1 MTINWIEFTPLMS
14 FIGGLL
20 IGAAALILMVTKG
33 RVMGISGILA
43 GMMPA
48 SSSFEF
54 LWRLAFVA
62 GVIAGPLL
70 LVHFDLYVINVV
82 SPPPGALLYL
92 AALLVGVGTAI
103 GSGCTSGHGIC
114 GLARLSPRSLV
125 AVMTFMLTAV
135 ITVYLVRHA
144 GVM

>member
-14 FIGGLL
+14 FVGGLL
-20 IGAAALILMVTKG
+20 VGSAALILMVTKG

-43 GMMPA
+43 GMIPA
-48 SSSFEF
+48 TSSFEF

-70 LVHFDLYVINVV
+70 LVQFDLYVINVV
-82 SPPPGALLYL
+82 SVAEGAMLYL
-92 AALLVGVGTAI
+92 AALLVGFGTAI

-114 GLARLSPRSLV
+114 GLARLSPRSLA
-125 AVMTFMLTAV
+125 AVMVFVLAGV
-135 ITVYLVRHA
+135 VAITVLRHLL
-144 GVM
+144 

>member
-43 GMMPA
+43 GMIPA

-70 LVHFDLYVINVV
+70 LIHFDLYVINVV
-82 SPPPGALLYL
+82 SVADGAMLYL

-114 GLARLSPRSLV
+114 GLARLSPRSL
-125 AVMTFMLTAV
+125 AAV
-135 ITVYLVRHA
+135 IVFVLA
-144 GVM
+144 GVVTVTVLRHLL

>member
-43 GMMPA
+43 GMIPA
-48 SSSFEF
+48 TSSFEF

-82 SPPPGALLYL
+82 SVADGAMLYL

-114 GLARLSPRSLV
+114 GLARLSPRSFA
-125 AVMTFMLTAV
+125 AVMVFVL
-135 ITVYLVRHA
+135 A
-144 GVM
+144 GVVTVTVLRHLL

>member
-1 MTINWIEFTPLMS
+1 MTINWMEFTPLMS
-14 FIGGLL
+14 FVGGLL

-43 GMMPA
+43 GMIPA
-48 SSSFEF
+48 TSSFEF

-70 LVHFDLYVINVV
+70 LVQFDLYVINVV
-82 SPPPGALLYL
+82 SVADGAMLYL

-114 GLARLSPRSLV
+114 GLARLSPRSFA
-125 AVMTFMLTAV
+125 AVMVFVL
-135 ITVYLVRHA
+135 A
-144 GVM
+144 GVVTVTVLRHLL

>member
-1 MTINWIEFTPLMS
+1 MTINWMEFTPLMS
-14 FIGGLL
+14 FVGGLL

-43 GMMPA
+43 GMIPA
-48 SSSFEF
+48 TSSFEF

-70 LVHFDLYVINVV
+70 LVHFDLYAINVV
-82 SPPPGALLYL
+82 SVADGVMLYL

-114 GLARLSPRSLV
+114 GLARLSPRSLA
-125 AVMTFMLTAV
+125 AVMVFVL
-135 ITVYLVRHA
+135 A
-144 GVM
+144 GVVTVTALRHLL

>member
-1 MTINWIEFTPLMS
+1 MTINWMEFTPLMS

-43 GMMPA
+43 GMIPA
-48 SSSFEF
+48 TSSFEF

-62 GVIAGPLL
+62 GVMAGPLL

-82 SPPPGALLYL
+82 SVADGAMLFL

-114 GLARLSPRSLV
+114 GLARLSPRSFA
-125 AVMTFMLTAV
+125 AVMVFVL
-135 ITVYLVRHA
+135 A
-144 GVM
+144 GVVTVTVLRHLL

>member
-1 MTINWIEFTPLMS
+1 MTINWMEFTPLMS

-43 GMMPA
+43 GMIPA
-48 SSSFEF
+48 TSSFEF
-54 LWRLAFVA
+54 LWRLAFMA

-82 SPPPGALLYL
+82 SVADGAMLFL

-114 GLARLSPRSLV
+114 GLARLSPRSFA
-125 AVMTFMLTAV
+125 AVMVFVL
-135 ITVYLVRHA
+135 A
-144 GVM
+144 GVVTVTVLRHLL

>member
-1 MTINWIEFTPLMS
+1 MTINWMEFTPLMS
-14 FIGGLL
+14 FVGGLL

-43 GMMPA
+43 GMIPA
-48 SSSFEF
+48 TSSFEF

-70 LVHFDLYVINVV
+70 LVYFDLYVINVV
-82 SPPPGALLYL
+82 SVADGAMLYL

-114 GLARLSPRSLV
+114 GLARLSPRSFA
-125 AVMTFMLTAV
+125 AVMVFVL
-135 ITVYLVRHA
+135 A
-144 GVM
+144 GVVTVTVLRHLL

>member
-1 MTINWIEFTPLMS
+1 MTINWMEFTPLMS
-14 FIGGLL
+14 FVGGLL

-43 GMMPA
+43 GMIPA
-48 SSSFEF
+48 TSSFEF

-70 LVHFDLYVINVV
+70 LVHFDIYVINVV
-82 SPPPGALLYL
+82 SVADGAMLYL

-114 GLARLSPRSLV
+114 GLARLSPRSFA
-125 AVMTFMLTAV
+125 AVMVFVL
-135 ITVYLVRHA
+135 A
-144 GVM
+144 GVVTVTVLRHLL

>member
-1 MTINWIEFTPLMS
+1 MTINWMEFTPLMS
-14 FIGGLL
+14 FVGGLL
-20 IGAAALILMVTKG
+20 IGAAALILMVAKG

-43 GMMPA
+43 GMIPA
-48 SSSFEF
+48 TSPFEF

-70 LVHFDLYVINVV
+70 LVHFNLYVINVV
-82 SPPPGALLYL
+82 SVADGVMLYL

-114 GLARLSPRSLV
+114 GLARLSPRSFA
-125 AVMTFMLTAV
+125 AVMVFVL
-135 ITVYLVRHA
+135 A
-144 GVM
+144 GVVTVTVLRHLL

>member
-1 MTINWIEFTPLMS
+1 MTINWMEFTPLMS
-14 FIGGLL
+14 FVGGLL

-43 GMMPA
+43 GMIPA
-48 SSSFEF
+48 TSSFEF

-70 LVHFDLYVINVV
+70 LVQFDLYVINVV
-82 SPPPGALLYL
+82 SVADGAMLYL

-114 GLARLSPRSLV
+114 GLARLSPRSLA
-125 AVMTFMLTAV
+125 AVMVFVL
-135 ITVYLVRHA
+135 A
-144 GVM
+144 GVVTVTVLRHLL

>member
-1 MTINWIEFTPLMS
+1 MTINWMEFTPLMS

-20 IGAAALILMVTKG
+20 IGAAALILMVAKG

-43 GMMPA
+43 GMIPA
-48 SSSFEF
+48 TSSFEF

-82 SPPPGALLYL
+82 SVADGAMLYL

-114 GLARLSPRSLV
+114 GLARLSPRSFA
-125 AVMTFMLTAV
+125 AVMVFVL
-135 ITVYLVRHA
+135 A
-144 GVM
+144 GVVTVTVLRHLL

>member
-14 FIGGLL
+14 FFGGLL

-43 GMMPA
+43 GMIPA
-48 SSSFEF
+48 TSSFEF

-70 LVHFDLYVINVV
+70 LVQFDLYVINVV
-82 SPPPGALLYL
+82 SVADGAMLYL

-114 GLARLSPRSLV
+114 GLARLSPRSLA
-125 AVMTFMLTAV
+125 AVMVFVL
-135 ITVYLVRHA
+135 A
-144 GVM
+144 GVVTVTVLRHLL

>member
-1 MTINWIEFTPLMS
+1 MTINWMEFTPLMS

-43 GMMPA
+43 GMIPA
-48 SSSFEF
+48 TSSFEF
-54 LWRLAFVA
+54 LWRLAFMA

-70 LVHFDLYVINVV
+70 LVYFDLYVINVV
-82 SPPPGALLYL
+82 SVADGAMLFL

-114 GLARLSPRSLV
+114 GLARLSPRSFA
-125 AVMTFMLTAV
+125 AVMVFVL
-135 ITVYLVRHA
+135 A
-144 GVM
+144 GVVTVTVLRHLL

>member
-14 FIGGLL
+14 FVGGLL

-43 GMMPA
+43 GMIPA
-48 SSSFEF
+48 TSSFEF

-82 SPPPGALLYL
+82 SVADGAMLYL

-114 GLARLSPRSLV
+114 GLARLSPRSFA
-125 AVMTFMLTAV
+125 AVVVFVLAGVVT
-135 ITVYLVRHA
+135 ITVLRHLL
-144 GVM
+144 

>member
-1 MTINWIEFTPLMS
+1 MTINWMEFTPLMS
-14 FIGGLL
+14 FVGGLL

-43 GMMPA
+43 GIIPA
-48 SSSFEF
+48 TSSFEF

-82 SPPPGALLYL
+82 SVADGAMLYL

-114 GLARLSPRSLV
+114 GLARLSPRSFA
-125 AVMTFMLTAV
+125 AVMVFVL
-135 ITVYLVRHA
+135 A
-144 GVM
+144 GVVTVTVLRHLL

>member
-1 MTINWIEFTPLMS
+1 MTINWMEFTPLMS
-14 FIGGLL
+14 FVGGLL

-43 GMMPA
+43 GMIPA
-48 SSSFEF
+48 TSSFEF

-82 SPPPGALLYL
+82 FVADGAMLYL

-114 GLARLSPRSLV
+114 GLARLSPRSFA
-125 AVMTFMLTAV
+125 AVMVFVL
-135 ITVYLVRHA
+135 A
-144 GVM
+144 GVVTVTVLRHLL

>member
-1 MTINWIEFTPLMS
+1 MTINWMEFTPLMS

-43 GMMPA
+43 GMIPA
-48 SSSFEF
+48 TSSFEF

-82 SPPPGALLYL
+82 SVADGAMLYL

-114 GLARLSPRSLV
+114 GLARLSPRSFA
-125 AVMTFMLTAV
+125 AVMVFVL
-135 ITVYLVRHA
+135 A
-144 GVM
+144 GVVTVTVLRHLL

>member
-14 FIGGLL
+14 FVGGLL

-43 GMMPA
+43 GMIPA
-48 SSSFEF
+48 TSSFEF

-70 LVHFDLYVINVV
+70 LVQFDLYVINVV
-82 SPPPGALLYL
+82 SVADGAMLYL

-114 GLARLSPRSLV
+114 GLARLSPRSFA
-125 AVMTFMLTAV
+125 AVMVFVL
-135 ITVYLVRHA
+135 A
-144 GVM
+144 GVVTVTVLRHLL

>member
-1 MTINWIEFTPLMS
+1 MTINWMEFTPLMS

-43 GMMPA
+43 GMIPA
-48 SSSFEF
+48 TSSFEF

-70 LVHFDLYVINVV
+70 LVQFDLYVINVV
-82 SPPPGALLYL
+82 SVADGAMLYL

-114 GLARLSPRSLV
+114 GLARLSPRSLA
-125 AVMTFMLTAV
+125 AVMVFVLAGV
-135 ITVYLVRHA
+135 ITVTILRHFL
-144 GVM
+144 

>member
-1 MTINWIEFTPLMS
+1 MTINWMEFTPLMS
-14 FIGGLL
+14 FVGGLL

-43 GMMPA
+43 GMIPA
-48 SSSFEF
+48 TSSFEF

-70 LVHFDLYVINVV
+70 LVHFDLYAINVV
-82 SPPPGALLYL
+82 SVADGVMLYL

-114 GLARLSPRSLV
+114 GLARLSPRSLA
-125 AVMTFMLTAV
+125 AVMVFVL
-135 ITVYLVRHA
+135 A
-144 GVM
+144 GVVTVTVLRHLL

>member
-1 MTINWIEFTPLMS
+1 MTINWMEFTPLMS
-14 FIGGLL
+14 FVGGLL

-43 GMMPA
+43 GMIPA
-48 SSSFEF
+48 TSSFEF

-82 SPPPGALLYL
+82 SVADGAMLYL

-114 GLARLSPRSLV
+114 GLARLSPRSFA
-125 AVMTFMLTAV
+125 AVMVFVL
-135 ITVYLVRHA
+135 A
-144 GVM
+144 GVVTVTVLRHLL

>member
-1 MTINWIEFTPLMS
+1 MTINWMEFTPLMS
-14 FIGGLL
+14 FVGGLL
-20 IGAAALILMVTKG
+20 IGAAALMLMVTKG

-43 GMMPA
+43 GMIPA
-48 SSSFEF
+48 TSSFEF

-70 LVHFDLYVINVV
+70 LVHFDLYAINVV
-82 SPPPGALLYL
+82 SVADGVMLYL

-114 GLARLSPRSLV
+114 GLARLSPRSFA
-125 AVMTFMLTAV
+125 AVMVFVL
-135 ITVYLVRHA
+135 A
-144 GVM
+144 GVVTVTVLRHLL

>member
-43 GMMPA
+43 GMIPA
-48 SSSFEF
+48 TSSFEF

-62 GVIAGPLL
+62 GVLAGPLL
-70 LVHFDLYVINVV
+70 LVQFDLYVINVV
-82 SPPPGALLYL
+82 SVADGAMLYL

-114 GLARLSPRSLV
+114 GLARLSPRSFA
-125 AVMTFMLTAV
+125 AVMVFVL
-135 ITVYLVRHA
+135 A
-144 GVM
+144 GVVTVTVLRHLL

>member
-1 MTINWIEFTPLMS
+1 MTINWMEFTPLMS

-48 SSSFEF
+48 TSSFEF

-62 GVIAGPLL
+62 GVLAGPLL

-82 SPPPGALLYL
+82 SVADGPMLYL

-114 GLARLSPRSLV
+114 GLARLSPRSFA
-125 AVMTFMLTAV
+125 AVMVFVL
-135 ITVYLVRHA
+135 A
-144 GVM
+144 GVVTVTVLRHLL

>member
-1 MTINWIEFTPLMS
+1 MTINWMEFTPLMS

-43 GMMPA
+43 GMIPA
-48 SSSFEF
+48 TSSFEF

-70 LVHFDLYVINVV
+70 LIQFDLYVINVV
-82 SPPPGALLYL
+82 SVADGAMLYL

-114 GLARLSPRSLV
+114 GLARLSPRSFA
-125 AVMTFMLTAV
+125 AVMVFVL
-135 ITVYLVRHA
+135 A
-144 GVM
+144 GVVTVTVLRHLL

>member
-82 SPPPGALLYL
+82 SVGDGAMLYL

-114 GLARLSPRSLV
+114 GLARLSPRSLA
-125 AVMTFMLTAV
+125 AVIVFVLAGV
-135 ITVYLVRHA
+135 ITVTVLRHLL
-144 GVM
+144 

>member
-1 MTINWIEFTPLMS
+1 MTINWMEFTPLMS
-14 FIGGLL
+14 FVGGLL
-20 IGAAALILMVTKG
+20 IGAAALLLMVTKG

-43 GMMPA
+43 GMIPA
-48 SSSFEF
+48 TSSFEF

-82 SPPPGALLYL
+82 SVADGAMLYL

-114 GLARLSPRSLV
+114 GLARLSPRSFA
-125 AVMTFMLTAV
+125 AVMVFVL
-135 ITVYLVRHA
+135 A
-144 GVM
+144 GVVTVTVLRHLL

>member
-1 MTINWIEFTPLMS
+1 MTINWMEFTPLMS

-43 GMMPA
+43 GMIPA
-48 SSSFEF
+48 TSSFEF
-54 LWRLAFVA
+54 LWRLAFVV

-82 SPPPGALLYL
+82 SVADGAMLYL

-114 GLARLSPRSLV
+114 GLARLSPRSFA
-125 AVMTFMLTAV
+125 AVMVFVL
-135 ITVYLVRHA
+135 A
-144 GVM
+144 GVVTVTVLRHLL

>member
-1 MTINWIEFTPLMS
+1 MTINWMEFTPLMS
-14 FIGGLL
+14 FVGGLL

-43 GMMPA
+43 GMIPA
-48 SSSFEF
+48 TSSFEF

-70 LVHFDLYVINVV
+70 LVHFDFYVINVV
-82 SPPPGALLYL
+82 SVADGAMLYL

-114 GLARLSPRSLV
+114 GLARLSPRSFA
-125 AVMTFMLTAV
+125 AVMVFVL
-135 ITVYLVRHA
+135 A
-144 GVM
+144 GVVTVTVLRHLL